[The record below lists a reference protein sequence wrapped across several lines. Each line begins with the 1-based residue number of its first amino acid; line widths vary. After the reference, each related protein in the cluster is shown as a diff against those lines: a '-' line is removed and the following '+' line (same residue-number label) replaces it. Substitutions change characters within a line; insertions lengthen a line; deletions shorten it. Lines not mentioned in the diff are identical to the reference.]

1 FDDPVMGI
9 DLANDTD
16 QGLAAGVFTRD
27 IDRALWSADRLWAGQ
42 VYVNGWYV
50 GGVETPFGGIKQSGY
65 GREKGQEALDG
76 YVQTRNIGIR
86 ISQPVSR

>member
-1 FDDPVMGI
+1 
-9 DLANDTD
+9 N
-16 QGLAAGVFTRD
+16 

-50 GGVETPFGGIKQSGY
+50 GGVETPFGGVKQSGY

-86 ISQPVSR
+86 ISQPLSGSGNSVRNSST